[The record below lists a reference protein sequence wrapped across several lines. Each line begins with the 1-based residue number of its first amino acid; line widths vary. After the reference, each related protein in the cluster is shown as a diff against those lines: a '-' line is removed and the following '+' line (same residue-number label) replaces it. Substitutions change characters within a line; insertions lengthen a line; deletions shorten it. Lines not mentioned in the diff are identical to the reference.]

1 MVLKH
6 SSPQMHT
13 AAYFAQSLNK
23 AVDLTEIRCYNALFL
38 NFRETTM
45 ATENNLET
53 MDKASSAFAVTH
65 KNQPLHDSV
74 RQALESYFSQLK
86 GQTPNNLYEL
96 VLAEVE
102 MPLMEAVMEY
112 TKGNQ
117 SRAAILL
124 GLSRGTLRK
133 KLKIYGMLD

>member
-1 MVLKH
+1 
-6 SSPQMHT
+6 
-13 AAYFAQSLNK
+13 
-23 AVDLTEIRCYNALFL
+23 
-38 NFRETTM
+38 M
-45 ATENNLET
+45 ATNMT
-53 MDKASSAFAVTH
+53 DTTDVKQKATSPFTVAH

-74 RQALESYFSQLK
+74 RQALENYFAQLK
-86 GQTPNNLYEL
+86 GQAPNNLYEL

-102 MPLMEAVMEY
+102 VPLLEAVMEY
-112 TKGNQ
+112 TKENQ

>member
-1 MVLKH
+1 MAINN
-6 SSPQMHT
+6 T
-13 AAYFAQSLNK
+13 LN
-23 AVDLTEIRCYNALFL
+23 TN
-38 NFRETTM
+38 
-45 ATENNLET
+45 ENVANN
-53 MDKASSAFAVTH
+53 SSAFTVAH

-74 RQALESYFSQLK
+74 RQALESYFVQLK
-86 GQTPNNLYEL
+86 GQAPNNLYEL

-102 MPLMEAVMEY
+102 VPLIEAVMEY

-133 KLKIYGMLD
+133 KLKIYGMLV

>member
-1 MVLKH
+1 M
-6 SSPQMHT
+6 T
-13 AAYFAQSLNK
+13 TN
-23 AVDLTEIRCYNALFL
+23 TTT
-38 NFRETTM
+38 ETTQPVQ
-45 ATENNLET
+45 TL
-53 MDKASSAFAVTH
+53 SAFVVAH

-74 RQALESYFSQLK
+74 RQALESYFAQLK
-86 GQTPNNLYEL
+86 GQNPSNLYDL

-102 MPLMEAVMEY
+102 VPLLEAVMEY
-112 TKGNQ
+112 TRENQ

>member
-1 MVLKH
+1 MA
-6 SSPQMHT
+6 T
-13 AAYFAQSLNK
+13 N
-23 AVDLTEIRCYNALFL
+23 TNI
-38 NFRETTM
+38 ETTDSVQKVISPFTV
-45 ATENNLET
+45 A
-53 MDKASSAFAVTH
+53 H

-74 RQALESYFSQLK
+74 RQALESYFAQLK
-86 GQTPNNLYEL
+86 DQAPNNLYEL

-102 MPLMEAVMEY
+102 VPLLEAVMEY

>member
-1 MVLKH
+1 MAINTN
-6 SSPQMHT
+6 S
-13 AAYFAQSLNK
+13 
-23 AVDLTEIRCYNALFL
+23 
-38 NFRETTM
+38 ETTDSTQKVVSPFTV
-45 ATENNLET
+45 A
-53 MDKASSAFAVTH
+53 H

-74 RQALESYFSQLK
+74 RQALESYFTQLK
-86 GQTPNNLYEL
+86 GQAPNNLYEL

-102 MPLMEAVMEY
+102 VPLIEAVMEY